1 MQEVNFFTML
11 SIVQSCQE
19 LQGQRI
25 HPIVKEVNNFQPPKE
40 SKRTNYMTIF
50 KGIVP
55 GEISL
60 EKIDPITFIYLYLIP
75 YDPIVILWCILGT
88 KWCGIDDIAN
98 SYFDLGK
105 EADADKCCRAHDHCP
120 MKIKALGSSYGIK
133 NNHPYTK

>member
-25 HPIVKEVNNFQPPKE
+25 NPIVKEVDNFQPPKE

-55 GEISL
+55 GKISL
-60 EKIDPITFIYLYLIP
+60 ENIDPINLLHQ
-75 YDPIVILWCILGT
+75 
-88 KWCGIDDIAN
+88 IDYNIIMRPFL
-98 SYFDLGK
+98 S
-105 EADADKCCRAHDHCP
+105 
-120 MKIKALGSSYGIK
+120 
-133 NNHPYTK
+133 

>member
-1 MQEVNFFTML
+1 MGYVIKHGWYLIGRYNHCLILFFREQKIAKPKILAELLLQGYKVQEVNFFTML

-25 HPIVKEVNNFQPPKE
+25 NPIVKEVDNFQPPKE

-60 EKIDPITFIYLYLIP
+60 ENIGPLSLSNPF
-75 YDPIVILWCILGT
+75 
-88 KWCGIDDIAN
+88 
-98 SYFDLGK
+98 
-105 EADADKCCRAHDHCP
+105 
-120 MKIKALGSSYGIK
+120 
-133 NNHPYTK
+133 

>member
-1 MQEVNFFTML
+1 ML

-25 HPIVKEVNNFQPPKE
+25 NPIVKEVDNFQPPKE

-60 EKIDPITFIYLYLIP
+60 ENIDPINLLHQ
-75 YDPIVILWCILGT
+75 
-88 KWCGIDDIAN
+88 IDYNIIMRPFL
-98 SYFDLGK
+98 S
-105 EADADKCCRAHDHCP
+105 
-120 MKIKALGSSYGIK
+120 
-133 NNHPYTK
+133 